1 MHLLTTDE
9 LNRQPD
15 SPLADARRRE
25 PALITDHGK
34 PVFMT
39 VPIGAGL
46 DTGER
51 HVQALGLATG
61 AAVLLDEPA
70 GRRVAAQQ
78 ELLVVGTLGLPI
90 RAREGGVLP
99 ALRPLSDALQ
109 DSGYFPLPMLVERIP
124 ADLGQ
129 S

>member
-9 LNRQPD
+9 LNRQPN
-15 SPLADARRRE
+15 SLLADAHRGE
-25 PALITDHGK
+25 PALVTDHGK

-46 DTGER
+46 DTGKR
-51 HVQALGLATG
+51 HVQALGRATD

-78 ELLVVGTLGLPI
+78 GLLVVGTLGLLI
-90 RAREGGVLP
+90 RAREGGVFP
-99 ALRPLSDALQ
+99 ALRPLVDTLQ
-109 DSGYFPLPMLVERIP
+109 DLGYFPLPMLIERPP